1 MPDSDRVKFFST
13 DPDDYDGFIKEL
25 QRIIEE
31 SPPGMQAKY
40 ARLINMLSKKRNLLR
55 EVMKEVSHTKD
66 LDDKEIYKLI
76 IDKLQKSIRE
86 GHDNEDGF
94 KNLLD
99 LARLREYLAED
110 NANTNLNNDN
120 NSNNEKSK

>member
-66 LDDKEIYKLI
+66 LMTRKY
-76 IDKLQKSIRE
+76 
-86 GHDNEDGF
+86 
-94 KNLLD
+94 
-99 LARLREYLAED
+99 
-110 NANTNLNNDN
+110 TN
-120 NSNNEKSK
+120 